1 VTNLDQSGR
10 ERLEPRPVSRPP
22 VDPASRRVFG
32 RPDGVD
38 GSFAGLDQYRNQGEY
53 TPKDRPPDPVLA
65 EAFGRPYTGGDS
77 LQRHPA
83 DAGALEA
90 ERDVQGPD
98 AADDPWRN
106 PGAPAALGSPALSHP
121 GPAPSQAAR
130 GKLGVR
136 DVLFGGRVSYVALA
150 VLAIVALLV
159 GFGGGWVGR
168 KTADVVEAFTTSKVT
183 LQTGDGGTPP
193 QGQFAK
199 VAAAIADSVVT
210 IEATSDTE
218 GSQGSGVVVDGRGYI
233 VTNNHVISE
242 AANNPSQYKM
252 TVTFNDGKQVPAN
265 LVGRDPKTDL
275 AVLKVDNVDNLT
287 VARFGDSE
295 KLKVG
300 DEVIAAGAP
309 LGLRST
315 VTHGIISALHRPVPL
330 SGEGSDTDTVIDG
343 VQTDASINH
352 GNSGGPLINMNS
364 EVIGIN
370 TAGKSLSDSA
380 SGLGFAIPV
389 NEVKQTVDTLIKDGT
404 IGEQR
409 HRVGSSGGQ
418 RQGRRPGREGRNPG
432 ERCRCQGRQPNG
444 GRCRRVRR
452 RGAAVDHWPTVP
464 DRSGA
469 RRPPRRSD
477 RHAERRHPP
486 DVMFANVGWGEMLVL
501 VIIGLVVLGP
511 ERLPG
516 AIRWTSNALRQAR
529 DYVSGA
535 TSQLR
540 EDLGPEFEDLR
551 EPLSELN
558 KLRGM
563 TPRAALTKHL
573 LDGDDSIF
581 TGRFGTQPEKPLSV
595 PEPPPVA
602 PQEPPATTPFDADAT

>member
-22 VDPASRRVFG
+22 VDPASRRAFG

-38 GSFAGLDQYRNQGEY
+38 GPFVGLDRYRDQGEFI
-53 TPKDRPPDPVLA
+53 PKDRPPDPVLA
-65 EAFGRPYTGGDS
+65 EAFGRPNTGGDS

-90 ERDVQGPD
+90 ERDAQGPD

-106 PGAPAALGSPALSHP
+106 PGAVAALGSPALPHA
-121 GPAPSQAAR
+121 GPAPSNAAT

-150 VLAIVALLV
+150 VLAIVALVV
-159 GFGGGWVGR
+159 GFAGGWVGR

-183 LQTGDGGTPP
+183 LETSNNSAPP

-210 IEATSDTE
+210 VEATSDSE
-218 GSQGSGVVVDGRGYI
+218 GSQGSGVIVDGRGYI

-252 TVTFNDGKQVPAN
+252 TVTFNDGKEVPAN

-389 NEVKQTVDTLIKDGT
+389 NEVKHTVDALIKDGKIAHPTLGLTARSVSNDIASGAQVANVKAGGPAEKGGILENDVVVKVGNRTVADADEFVVAVRQLT
-404 IGEQR
+404 IGQPSPIEVVRDGR
-409 HRVGSSGGQ
+409 H
-418 RQGRRPGREGRNPG
+418 
-432 ERCRCQGRQPNG
+432 
-444 GRCRRVRR
+444 
-452 RGAAVDHWPTVP
+452 
-464 DRSGA
+464 
-469 RRPPRRSD
+469 
-477 RHAERRHPP
+477 
-486 DVMFANVGWGEMLVL
+486 
-501 VIIGLVVLGP
+501 VVLTVTP
-511 ERLPG
+511 
-516 AIRWTSNALRQAR
+516 NA
-529 DYVSGA
+529 D
-535 TSQLR
+535 
-540 EDLGPEFEDLR
+540 
-551 EPLSELN
+551 
-558 KLRGM
+558 
-563 TPRAALTKHL
+563 
-573 LDGDDSIF
+573 I
-581 TGRFGTQPEKPLSV
+581 
-595 PEPPPVA
+595 
-602 PQEPPATTPFDADAT
+602 PAT